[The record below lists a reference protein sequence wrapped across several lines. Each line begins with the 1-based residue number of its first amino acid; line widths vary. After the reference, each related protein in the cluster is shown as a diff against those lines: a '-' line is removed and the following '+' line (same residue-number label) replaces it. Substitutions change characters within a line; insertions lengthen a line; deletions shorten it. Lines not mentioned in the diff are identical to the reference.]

1 MATKDGQ
8 RRKKTYDRKQCL
20 AALRLGP
27 GERTEEEAYAINS
40 AGGRAAGEARRRRAA
55 MREVARAMLDTEL
68 RANDTLRKELDDRGF
83 QDFTESAAVLL
94 AQLNRARAG
103 DTEAAKFLRDTSG
116 QRPADQVA
124 IGNLDDKPFETLDL
138 SSLSD
143 ADLQYLL
150 DKRGGLI
157 EDEE

>member
-1 MATKDGQ
+1 MGAHNSRERVD
-8 RRKKTYDRKQCL
+8 RRNIRKVLKLDEKT
-20 AALRLGP
+20 P
-27 GERTEEEAYAINS
+27 EEIHANNV
-40 AGGRAAGEARRRRAA
+40 AGGRAAAEARRRRNA
-55 MREVARAMLDTEL
+55 MREVAKAMLETEL
-68 RANDTLRKELDDRGF
+68 RANDVLRKELTDRGF

-138 SSLSD
+138 SALSD

-150 DKRGGLI
+150 ERRGGLS
-157 EDEE
+157 DET